1 MLKKKKCPFC
11 KSFNIITLF
20 QNFHKKDEKI
30 YFECTSHNFQEKK
43 WKPILFKC
51 TSCTLVFSEYT
62 NVNFQNNYK
71 DVVDYEYLNQIKFKK
86 QTFNLFLEKIKKYLN
101 KTCTILEIGSFYGVL
116 GKLLK
121 PHVKEYTGLELS
133 KHACAYSKKNFKLN
147 IKNQSFV
154 SYAKNSKKFDIIILT
169 DVIEHVDYPFR
180 LLTLIEKKLK
190 KNGKLIL
197 STFNF
202 DSLFSRITGNNY
214 PWIIPMHKYYFSTAT
229 LKNALNKS
237 NLDIIN
243 IQNDTRIISIEYL
256 LNKFSVLFP
265 NFNFIFNFFL
275 KFNFIKRISIKI
287 DLNDLKIYIAKK
299 TSF

>member
-1 MLKKKKCPFC
+1 
-11 KSFNIITLF
+11 
-20 QNFHKKDEKI
+20 
-30 YFECTSHNFQEKK
+30 
-43 WKPILFKC
+43 
-51 TSCTLVFSEYT
+51 
-62 NVNFQNNYK
+62 
-71 DVVDYEYLNQIKFKK
+71 
-86 QTFNLFLEKIKKYLN
+86 
-101 KTCTILEIGSFYGVL
+101 
-116 GKLLK
+116 
-121 PHVKEYTGLELS
+121 
-133 KHACAYSKKNFKLN
+133 
-147 IKNQSFV
+147 
-154 SYAKNSKKFDIIILT
+154 
-169 DVIEHVDYPFR
+169 VDYPFK

-265 NFNFIFNFFL
+265 NLNFIFNFFL

-299 TSF
+299 TNF